1 MPFGTLSMA
10 QNPFLTCVWDSF
22 VSHHV
27 VVIQMDKTLVTILL
41 REYIVFHINQD
52 FLGGPIAAYGTK
64 WHGTLFRRSERSD
77 SLWSRHH
84 IIIQE
89 ETNI

>member
-1 MPFGTLSMA
+1 
-10 QNPFLTCVWDSF
+10 
-22 VSHHV
+22 
-27 VVIQMDKTLVTILL
+27 
-41 REYIVFHINQD
+41 
-52 FLGGPIAAYGTK
+52 LGGPIAAYGTK